1 MEELMSSEMAQ
12 GYAAWASAMRN
23 LKKEC
28 LTGKPRAAF
37 LINEIVF
44 IKEALAKKIT
54 PPDP

>member
-28 LTGKPRAAF
+28 LNWKTKGCLSNK
-37 LINEIVF
+37 
-44 IKEALAKKIT
+44 
-54 PPDP
+54 